1 MEQQGI
7 YCKGINHC
15 YFCTLSYAHRTI
27 VAYTVLCLVILMLAC
42 SHCLPAVHQVSKVLR
57 QQTSWS
63 ADRESAENINRPDI
77 FLNNPQITRVC
88 TLVHNVAG
96 VVATRVQPSHTRGPN
111 QNVYLEE
118 NHHERSN
125 LNHRWSSADKGRQR
139 YKPSLNNAKKHT
151 HPQGH
156 SAGNRWKGG
165 AAREDR
171 VLHTPGLPSRDTEIV
186 IYLKGRGAREKVR
199 EGGERARETKKK
211 RALAQNLLLFRHPT
225 QAYGQRF
232 LLFENDF

>member
-1 MEQQGI
+1 VPG
-7 YCKGINHC
+7 Y
-15 YFCTLSYAHRTI
+15 SYACVQPLSARSTPS
-27 VAYTVLCLVILMLAC
+27 VQGT
-42 SHCLPAVHQVSKVLR
+42 LR

-63 ADRESAENINRPDI
+63 ADRESAENKNRPDI

-151 HPQGH
+151 HIPK
-156 SAGNRWKGG
+156 AT
-165 AAREDR
+165 ARVTD
-171 VLHTPGLPSRDTEIV
+171 
-186 IYLKGRGAREKVR
+186 GRGAR
-199 EGGERARETKKK
+199 RARIGCCTPPASLLETRRLWFILKGEEREKRWEKEGSARAKQKRNVRSPKISSFFGIQPKHMDNGSCYSRTISRWVPAFLEYEIRKIRQEFLEKKT
-211 RALAQNLLLFRHPT
+211 RLWV
-225 QAYGQRF
+225 
-232 LLFENDF
+232 